1 VRKKHRWL
9 RAGTLV
15 LLVAAAGLSATAG
28 SPRPAPQTQAAQAP
42 MKPLQYEVNVVLK
55 LIQVHVTDK
64 KGNPVRDLTKED
76 FVVTDNTQP
85 VDLTAF
91 EKHALAPAA
100 AKSAPEAAPALAPDA
115 EVAAGGDPE
124 AAVALPSGRKF
135 FLLFDFAY
143 NNVRGIEKARKA
155 ALHFIDAIAGPGDQV
170 AVLSYAAIGGL
181 AFHEYLTTDHA
192 QVRKV
197 VEAIGHKDV
206 KGRATEI
213 EDYYWRFVQ
222 STGGDFVKNLRAEAE
237 ANRAESEDMAQKYML
252 TLTDLARALRLV
264 EGEKNFILFSSG
276 IPNSLIYGYATG
288 NVFNRSDVGRASG
301 NHVLRSQNEAM
312 YKEFGAAGCAFYAFD
327 TRESSK
333 EASLFT
339 YDEETF
345 VMGSRA
351 LTTAIDPYNVF
362 KDDKAT
368 GLNTLKRFT
377 DQTGGK
383 FYSNINMYEKNMEQV
398 QEATGAYYVLGYPVN
413 EKWDGSFHEVKV
425 QVKRKGCEVRTQAG
439 YFNPKPFAEYTD
451 LEKQIHLFDLAINER
466 SFSRLPDSVPIT
478 ALTYAAEGVS
488 RLAVLA
494 QVPREITVKLTGPKV
509 EVVVLFFD
517 DNGDI
522 QEILREEADTAAL
535 RGREAAFAAGATL
548 RPGDYAG
555 RLVIRDLTTGVSA
568 VASARATIA
577 KAQMTG
583 IQLGTPLLLA
593 PGTGVPL
600 REARGKKADAAPPL
614 GEVYPYDSSIFTP
627 VFGTVPAD
635 APGLRVVIPCAV
647 PGGGARPELALSA
660 RLVDA
665 VSGSPVPV
673 LAAIAGRVTRG
684 PYEIVTLE
692 MGTAGIPPGTYYLHI
707 YAEDKASAS
716 LGHAFTTLT
725 IPTR

>member
-1 VRKKHRWL
+1 MTRRGVMVV
-9 RAGTLV
+9 GTLA
-15 LLVAAAGLSATAG
+15 LLAAGAGPSASG
-28 SPRPAPQTQAAQAP
+28 GDPRPSPQAPAAQAP
-42 MKPLQYEVNVVLK
+42 AKPLQYEVNVVLK

-76 FVVTDNTQP
+76 FVVTDNAQP
-85 VDLTAF
+85 VTVTDF
-91 EKHALAPAA
+91 ERHAIAPAA
-100 AKSAPEAAPALAPDA
+100 AKSTPEAAPERVPDA
-115 EVAAGGDPE
+115 EAAAEDRPA

-143 NNVRGIEKARKA
+143 NNVRGVEKARKA

-197 VEAIGHKDV
+197 LQGIGHKDV

-213 EDYYWRFVQ
+213 EDYYWRLVQ
-222 STGGDFVKNLRAEAE
+222 ESGGPFAKNLRAEAE

-288 NVFNRSDVGRASG
+288 NVFNRSDVGRAAG
-301 NHVLRSQNEAM
+301 NHVLRSQNETM

-327 TRESSK
+327 TRESAK

-345 VMGSRA
+345 VAGSRA
-351 LTTAIDPYNVF
+351 LTTAIDPTNVF

-377 DQTGGK
+377 DTTGGR
-383 FYSNINMYEKNMEQV
+383 FYSNINMYEKNLGQV

-413 EKWDGSFHEVKV
+413 EKWDGSFHEVRV
-425 QVKRKGCEVRTQAG
+425 EVLRKGCEVRTQAG
-439 YFNPKPFAEYTD
+439 YFNPKPFAAYTD

-466 SFSRLPDSVPIT
+466 SFSRLPGSVPMT
-478 ALTYAAEGVS
+478 ALAYAAEGIS
-488 RLAVLA
+488 RLTVLA
-494 QVPREITVKLTGPKV
+494 KVPREITAKLTGPKV
-509 EVVVLFFD
+509 EIVALFFD

-522 QEILREEADTAAL
+522 REIVREEADTAAL
-535 RGREAAFAAGATL
+535 RGREAAFAASATL

-583 IQLGTPLLLA
+583 LQLGTPLLLA
-593 PGTGVPL
+593 PGTGVAL
-600 REARGKKADAAPPL
+600 RETRGKKADAAPPL
-614 GEVYPYDSSIFTP
+614 GEVYPYDRSVFAP
-627 VFGTVPAD
+627 VLGTVPAD
-635 APGLRVVIPCAV
+635 AQGLRIVIPCSV
-647 PGGGARPELALSA
+647 PGGGTRPELALSA

-673 LAAIAGRVTRG
+673 LAAIADRVTRG

-707 YAEDKASAS
+707 YAEDRASAS
-716 LGHAFTTLT
+716 LGHTFTTLT
-725 IPTR
+725 IAR